1 MQKAASFSLLQNP
14 TFVTQTSLLPSGR
27 HKINFGGWQT
37 VCLFTACVMA
47 VKETQMLVGGG
58 ECHPLAVEGMEK

>member
-1 MQKAASFSLLQNP
+1 MYKAVSFSLLQNP

-27 HKINFGGWQT
+27 HKINFSGWQT

-47 VKETQMLVGGG
+47 VTETAILVGGG
-58 ECHPLAVEGMEK
+58 NVTL